1 MSYRMTITLK
11 ALRVRVVIYALGAY
25 KVFIES
31 VVIELRKGPF
41 DWISKGLVPFLIVES
56 DWKA

>member
-1 MSYRMTITLK
+1 MTTTLT
-11 ALRVRVVIYALGAY
+11 ALRVRFVIYALGPY

-31 VVIELRKGPF
+31 VVIETQ
-41 DWISKGLVPFLIVES
+41 KGLVPFLIVES